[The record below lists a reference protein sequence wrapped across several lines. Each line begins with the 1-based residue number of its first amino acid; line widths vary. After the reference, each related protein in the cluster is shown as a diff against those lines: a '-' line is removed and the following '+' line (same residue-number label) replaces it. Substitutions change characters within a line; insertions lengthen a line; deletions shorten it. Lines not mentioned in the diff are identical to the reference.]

1 MTLLG
6 LDFDNT
12 LVRYDKLFHQLAVEK
27 RLIDSDLQKDKDTV
41 KRELHK
47 RGREKEFTIIQ
58 GEVYGSRIIDATP
71 AEGMV
76 EALLK
81 LKKEGVKMVIVSH
94 KTKTPYKGTQYNLH
108 QAAINW
114 LEKWN
119 FFEESGLGW
128 SRDNIFFEPTKE
140 QKIERIIE
148 RGCTHFVDDLP
159 SILEMLAGRDI
170 RRILYSPGHQTSN
183 IKNSADC
190 TIEHWSEI
198 HNEIR

>member
-12 LVRYDKLFHQLAVEK
+12 LVRYDRLFHQLAVEK
-27 RLIDSDLQKDKDTV
+27 RLIDSDLQKIKTV

-119 FFEESGLGW
+119 FLKKVGW
-128 SRDNIFFEPTKE
+128 MVKR
-140 QKIERIIE
+140 
-148 RGCTHFVDDLP
+148 
-159 SILEMLAGRDI
+159 
-170 RRILYSPGHQTSN
+170 
-183 IKNSADC
+183 
-190 TIEHWSEI
+190 
-198 HNEIR
+198 